1 MGRDEGGHELPNPG
15 LQGCISHMY
24 ALPEDFDPAVFLGRE
39 LQRICFPPYGLELRF
54 EKSIRLKVYGPLSLD
69 GDSLREANSSPLTLA
84 RLTALPGHR
93 IAAASTE
100 GRGTLVL
107 TFDDGPT
114 LRVIEDGD
122 AYECYHLRVGEREII
137 V

>member
-1 MGRDEGGHELPNPG
+1 
-15 LQGCISHMY
+15 MY

-39 LQRICFPPYGLELRF
+39 LQRICFPPYGLELQF
-54 EKSIRLKVYGPLSLD
+54 EKSICLKVFGVLSL
-69 GDSLREANSSPLTLA
+69 GGESLREEDSSPRTLA

-107 TFDDGPT
+107 TFDDGQT

-122 AYECYHLRVGEREII
+122 AYECYHLHLGEREII

>member
-1 MGRDEGGHELPNPG
+1 
-15 LQGCISHMY
+15 MY
-24 ALPEDFDPAVFLGRE
+24 ALPEDFDPAVFLDHE
-39 LQRICFPPYGLELRF
+39 LQRVCFPPYGLELQF
-54 EKSIRLKVYGPLSLD
+54 AKSISLKVFGVLSLD
-69 GDSLREANSSPLTLA
+69 GESLREEASSPGTLA

-93 IAAASTE
+93 IVAASTE

-107 TFDDGPT
+107 TFEEGQT

-122 AYECYHLRVGEREII
+122 AYECYHLRLEEREII